1 MDKRI
6 MKDTLLLID
15 ANSLIHRA
23 YHALPPFTAPDG
35 RPTGA
40 LFGLSSIL
48 IKIFREGL
56 INNEVPK
63 YIAAA
68 FDSPEPTFRQKEYKE
83 YKATRP
89 RADEDLIC
97 QLNEARRLLEIFG
110 IKFVVLPGWEADDI
124 IATLGHKLKDEQA
137 IYRIIVLS
145 GDLDLLQMVDNDKV
159 TVFIPIKG
167 ISNTVA
173 YNEDAV
179 VKRFGILPKF
189 LADYKGFVGDKSDNI
204 PGVPSIGPKS
214 AALLINKLGTLENIY
229 KEIDELGLSN
239 IKLQEKL
246 TTYKN
251 QAFLSKKLATLDHNA
266 PISIALKELEIPYKL
281 NTTKIYDYF
290 SDLGFNSLIERVDKL

>member
-1 MDKRI
+1 MVNLK

-23 YHALPPFTAPDG
+23 YHALPPFTSPDG
-35 RPTGA
+35 KPTGA

-56 INNEVPK
+56 INSVIPR

-89 RADEDLIC
+89 RAAEDLIY
-97 QLNEARRLLEIFG
+97 QLKEARQLLEVFG
-110 IKFVVLPGWEADDI
+110 IKFVALPGWEADDI
-124 IATLGHKLKDEQA
+124 IATLGHKLKDERA
-137 IYRIIVLS
+137 ISRVIVLS

-173 YNEDAV
+173 YNEEAV
-179 VKRFGILPKF
+179 TKRFGILPKF
-189 LADYKGFVGDKSDNI
+189 LADYKGLVGDKSDNI
-204 PGVPSIGPKS
+204 PGVPGVGPKS
-214 AALLINKLGTLENIY
+214 AALLIDKFGILENTY
-229 KEIDELGLSN
+229 KEIDELGLMD

-251 QAFLSKKLATLDHNA
+251 QAFLSKKLATLDCNA
-266 PISIALKELEIPYKL
+266 PINITLKELEVTYKL
-281 NTTKIYDYF
+281 NTTKVHDYF
-290 SDLGFNSLIERVDKL
+290 KDIGFNSLIERVDKL